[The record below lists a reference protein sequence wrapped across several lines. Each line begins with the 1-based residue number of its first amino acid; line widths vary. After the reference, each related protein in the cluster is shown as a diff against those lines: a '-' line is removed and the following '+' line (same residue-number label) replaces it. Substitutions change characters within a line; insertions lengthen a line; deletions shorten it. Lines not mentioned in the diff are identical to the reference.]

1 MHVIVLKFEILNYGT
16 KQGLSFFLSQEDKLH
31 ICCGTVVAV
40 VQLACQVKINSK
52 LESGTAE

>member
-1 MHVIVLKFEILNYGT
+1 MIVLKFGILNYGT